1 MLKLMSEEATAHL
14 LSFSAGKKIAFLVLL
29 YERMIPE
36 LRSFC
41 LAEGR
46 DFSIFQK
53 ARKEF
58 WQWLMGGDSSI
69 SWGQFREDIL
79 SATPD
84 SEDFDTL
91 AASFALNAAL
101 VAADIAGFIEDGHD
115 NHIVEAIGYARDS
128 LDAYA
133 TNEMGAA
140 VFNRAVEDYLKAHP
154 LVQKEG
160 RTEEKDVAFLGTMQ
174 DTPWA
179 ENVVSILRHRAETQG
194 NLFDN
199 A

>member
-1 MLKLMSEEATAHL
+1 MLKLMSEEATTHL

-41 LAEGR
+41 LTERR
-46 DFSIFQK
+46 DFSVFQN

-58 WQWLMGGDSSI
+58 WQWFMGDDSLI

-79 SATPD
+79 SATPN
-84 SEDFDTL
+84 SEDFGTL
-91 AASFALNAAL
+91 VALFALNAAL
-101 VAADIAGFIEDGHD
+101 VAADIAGFIEDGRD

-133 TNEMGAA
+133 INELRAA
-140 VFNRAVEDYLKAHP
+140 VFNHIVEDYVKAHP

-160 RTEEKDVAFLGTMQ
+160 RTEEKDVALLSAMQ
-174 DTPWA
+174 DTPWP
-179 ENVVSILRHRAETQG
+179 ENVVSLLRHRAETQDSLLG
-194 NLFDN
+194 N

>member
-14 LSFSAGKKIAFLVLL
+14 LSFSGGKKIAFLVLL

-36 LRSFC
+36 LHSFC

-46 DFSIFQK
+46 DFSVFQK
-53 ARKEF
+53 GRKEF

-84 SEDFDTL
+84 SEDFGTL

-115 NHIVEAIGYARDS
+115 SHIVEAIGYARDS
-128 LDAYA
+128 LDANA

-140 VFNRAVEDYLKAHP
+140 VFNRAVEDYVKANP
-154 LVQKEG
+154 LVRKEVQ
-160 RTEEKDVAFLGTMQ
+160 TEEDDVAFLSPMQ
-174 DTPWA
+174 EPPWP
-179 ENVVSILRHRAETQG
+179 ENVVSMVRHRAETQRG
-194 NLFDN
+194 LLS
-199 A
+199 